1 MENVSFNVQS
11 SRQRGRY
18 TQSILDGQPSP
29 MLFVP
34 STDQLLQVNNQPDN
48 SLVFKPQLVDEIH
61 EADLE
66 HSLKTYMA
74 APQVVDSQLYT

>member
-1 MENVSFNVQS
+1 
-11 SRQRGRY
+11 
-18 TQSILDGQPSP
+18 

-74 APQVVDSQLYT
+74 APQVVDSQLYA